1 MKLLLAF
8 TPAVLAGVIPG
19 GVGLGEAPPPGQYC
33 SYAQVTIGNVT
44 YGGTGCPQGTLSAQ
58 LNTDKTLVTIIFDAY
73 IASIGPGVAVTEQR
87 KNCQLNIDIRYPG
100 GFQYSVLSADYRGY
114 ASIQKGVTGTLK
126 STYYF
131 SGQTDQ
137 STTDYTFTGPVT
149 GDYLKHDT
157 ADSVSTVW
165 SPCGTQGLLNINSQV
180 RLSSTESKATGLLTT
195 DSTDLKFTQVAYVQW
210 QKCQK

>member
-1 MKLLLAF
+1 M
-8 TPAVLAGVIPG
+8 
-19 GVGLGEAPPPGQYC
+19 
-33 SYAQVTIGNVT
+33 
-44 YGGTGCPQGTLSAQ
+44 SAQ

-73 IASIGPGVAVTEQR
+73 TASIGPGVAVTEQR

-137 STTDYTFTGPVT
+137 VHPSSLPLQKMLTAQSTTDYTFTGPLT

-165 SPCGTQGLLNINSQV
+165 SPCGAQGLLNINSQV
-180 RLSSTESKATGLLTT
+180 RLTSTNTKATGLLTT

-210 QKCQK
+210 QKCSK